1 MLMSELEVF
10 VEADQALLE
19 VIEQIDDRQWAT
31 VLPDWFMRSDSQ
43 RDVSLRQLI
52 EYHAYD
58 EAWVPDMLAGRTM
71 DEADKEKFSGDL
83 LGDNPIANYR
93 RLARAAQDA
102 ARSHT
107 DLDRVVHC
115 SFGDYPA
122 REFLWQA
129 NYFRGI
135 RAYDVAKL
143 IGTDPHLSP
152 ALVQGLWEELI
163 PHAEEW
169 RTIGVFKKAV
179 EVPEDASLLH
189 RLVALT
195 GRQP

>member
-1 MLMSELEVF
+1 MLMSEPEVF

-19 VIEQIDDRQWAT
+19 VIEQIDDRQWAK

-83 LGDNPIANYR
+83 LGDDPIANYR

-152 ALVQGLWEELI
+152 ALVQGLWEELS

>member
-1 MLMSELEVF
+1 MLMSEPEVF

-19 VIEQIDDRQWAT
+19 VIEQIDDRQWAE

-83 LGDNPIANYR
+83 LGDDPIANYR

-152 ALVQGLWEELI
+152 ALVQGLWEELS